1 MTLTEDGRLTE
12 DERLWIAELDK
23 KSVGQV
29 KSEQK
34 EYPPRYAHITAR
46 WISERELESER
57 QRIALQ
63 SEQIELTRR
72 QAAAAVGANR
82 RATISLVVAALALV
96 VAAINSWPIK
106 PWLAQWLRAHGYR
119 H

>member
-1 MTLTEDGRLTE
+1 MTLME
-12 DERLWIAELDK
+12 DERLTQDERDWIAELDK
-23 KSVGQV
+23 KSLERV
-29 KSEQK
+29 KSEEK
-34 EYPPRYAHITAR
+34 GYPPRYAHITAR

-72 QAAAAVGANR
+72 QAATAVGANR
-82 RATISLVVAALALV
+82 RATISLVVAALALF

-106 PWLAQWLRAHGYR
+106 PWLARWLRAHK
-119 H
+119 